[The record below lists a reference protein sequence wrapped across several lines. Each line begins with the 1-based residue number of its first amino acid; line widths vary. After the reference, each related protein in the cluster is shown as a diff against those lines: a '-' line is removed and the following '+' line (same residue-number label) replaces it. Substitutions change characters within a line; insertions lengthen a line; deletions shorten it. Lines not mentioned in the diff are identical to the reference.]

1 MALFDDGRE
10 NGDGDPGDQASRNLE
25 LGGGNHFVCDLDAR
39 NRPTHQLRGA
49 QTGDDDKLER
59 IRTRGTLHQGDLL
72 PSTGLFRGNRARGLY
87 YTLLQPGTRRSSRI
101 DASVIP

>member
-1 MALFDDGRE
+1 MELFDDGRE
-10 NGDGDPGDQASRNLE
+10 NGDGNSGDQASRNFE
-25 LGGGNHFVCDLDAR
+25 LGGGDHFVCDLDAR

-72 PSTGLFRGNRARGLY
+72 PSTGLFRGNGARDPY
-87 YTLLQPGTRRSSRI
+87 YTL
-101 DASVIP
+101 V